1 MNSAADYSAVTSRAS
16 VDSSS
21 AEDEGGSVTYARFR
35 PRVLFVDDEPEVLAG
50 LRRALI
56 DDPYQISTALSADR
70 ALGELWQNSYDV
82 VVADER
88 MPGMTGSELLA
99 IIAREFPLM
108 GRILLTGHATVHSA
122 AQAVNQGGIVRLLL
136 KPCPPAA
143 LREAIETALRA
154 TPHDRRIRNGHR
166 RARSTP
172 APQPRANTRHPTA
185 LPSRDAAAPT
195 PVTRIGSRQA
205 HPEPTFRPDREVVG
219 TGLVLR
225 AQKVVELRTERLF
238 GYELAS
244 RLEPGDSKVG
254 TLGGVTETSGQH
266 VVLPAL
272 DRWSLRHVI
281 QWAVEHRDILDAES
295 LTISLNLSAHSLADP
310 AFARFL
316 DQELLDTRIAS
327 RFLIE
332 VRESALA
339 KSLRTDEGLLGRL
352 LKLRCYGAGARL
364 CIDGVGGALWRL
376 GVLRNLPVAM
386 AKIDS
391 RFVCNVLTH
400 NQSEFLVRTA
410 VEWGQRTGVS
420 IAATGIDTRTV
431 AGHLQGLGVRYGQG
445 SHFGGTEPTSF
456 RLGKPLR

>member
-1 MNSAADYSAVTSRAS
+1 MNSAADFSAVPSP
-16 VDSSS
+16 SS
-21 AEDEGGSVTYARFR
+21 AAEEDGGSVTYARFR

-50 LRRALI
+50 LRRALV

-70 ALGELWQNSYDV
+70 ALGELSQDSYDV

-108 GRILLTGHATVHSA
+108 GRILLTGQATVHSA

-166 RARSTP
+166 RIR
-172 APQPRANTRHPTA
+172 
-185 LPSRDAAAPT
+185 PT
-195 PVTRIGSRQA
+195 PDPQLRSAPRHGPGPQSRRVEEPPPPTRIGARSSRA
-205 HPEPTFRPDREVVG
+205 VPTSQPQREVLG

-244 RLEPGDSKVG
+244 RLEPGDSKARSIG
-254 TLGGVTETSGQH
+254 SFTETSGQH

-281 QWAVEHRDILDAES
+281 QWAVEHRDILDSES

-391 RFVCNVLTH
+391 RFVCSVLTH
-400 NQSEFLVRTA
+400 NQSDFLVRTA
-410 VEWGQRTGVS
+410 VDWGQRTGVS

-445 SHFGGTEPTSF
+445 SHFGGTEATSF